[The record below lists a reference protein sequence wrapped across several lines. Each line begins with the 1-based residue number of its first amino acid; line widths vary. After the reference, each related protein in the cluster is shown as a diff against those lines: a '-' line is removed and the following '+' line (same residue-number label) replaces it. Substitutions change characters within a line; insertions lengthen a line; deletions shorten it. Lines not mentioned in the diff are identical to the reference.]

1 MTTRAETTPAVSSAG
16 DGELVDRV
24 AAAILGEDAE
34 GHRLDVEDPGDRLA
48 LVRRA
53 AQAERAVRD
62 LLGQSVGAARA
73 SGHSWAAIGAELG
86 LSRQAVQQRFGA
98 AAVGA
103 TPPEMR
109 RLGPVTALDE
119 MAELELAGRQGWRT
133 VGAGMFYHLVVH
145 TDTQWEHRRVV
156 WTRPAAAYENDGWT
170 VAVRAFPWL
179 YLVRDRGLAPLP

>member
-103 TPPEMR
+103 TPPQMR